1 MEYTIPGF
9 KRDPFLL
16 TLTILP
22 LNFKIGAFSKT
33 FFFGQYFWTLVINLW
48 CVDKEFLSSCQ
59 KFKIKMK
66 EDI

>member
-33 FFFGQYFWTLVINLW
+33 FFFGAIFLNFGHKPLMCWQRIS
-48 CVDKEFLSSCQ
+48 EFLPE
-59 KFKIKMK
+59 I
-66 EDI
+66 